1 MPKTKLFSSD
11 NSGARQFFIWVS
23 VCLALLLSLLDL
35 AGWIFNIAVLR
46 SLTPR
51 LGAMNLITAI
61 CFILTVS
68 TLLIIL
74 LDFPSARIKS
84 LSVFLAIIICG
95 VSLISVYACIYYIE
109 TGRESSITSLSAF
122 NLFIS
127 PEKRMALLTSCD
139 FFLTGIILLLLLPKK
154 ENASEIAHFLIIPV
168 FFISYYTI
176 VKYILDVN
184 SVVGLSNISIPLNTD
199 IAFCSVCAA
208 VLLMRPQTWLLE
220 TFTSQKTGGIFAR
233 KLIPALIILPLVI
246 GWLHKE
252 GDKASLF
259 KSEEDVILLAI
270 VYTICFLVLVW
281 MTARSVNKID
291 IQRQASEEALRERES
306 QLTDLN
312 ATKDKFFNIVAH
324 DLKNPFTSLLGS
336 SELLYENIDN
346 LGTENIRELALI
358 LNDSAKSGYAI
369 LQNLLDWSR
378 SQTGLLKI
386 NPESVNL
393 RDLIKENISAQ
404 QLAAANKE
412 IKMYY
417 KSEEDVFVYSDKNMI
432 NTILRNLLSNAVKF
446 TYKSGKVA
454 ISTAMADDEV
464 IVSVKD
470 SGIGIPMEKIGQLFK
485 IDARNSN
492 PGTENEQGT
501 GLGLKL
507 SKEFVE
513 KLGGR
518 IWVECIETTG
528 SEFRFSIPL
537 AKS

>member
-1 MPKTKLFSSD
+1 MPKTTLFSSG

-46 SLTPR
+46 SLTPQ
-51 LGAMNLITAI
+51 LGTMNLITAI
-61 CFILTVS
+61 CFILTS
-68 TLLIIL
+68 SALLIIL
-74 LDFPSARIKS
+74 LDFPSTRIKS
-84 LSVFLAIIICG
+84 LSVFLAVVICCI
-95 VSLISVYACIYYIE
+95 SLVSVYACTYYID
-109 TGRESSITSLSAF
+109 TGRESSLTSLSAF
-122 NLFIS
+122 SLFIS

-139 FFLTGIILLLLLPKK
+139 FFLTGVILLLLLPKK
-154 ENASEIAHFLIIPV
+154 ENASEIAHILIILI

-346 LGTENIRELALI
+346 LGTENIKELALI

-393 RDLIKENISAQ
+393 KDLIKENISAQ
-404 QLAAANKE
+404 QLAATNKE

-454 ISTAMADDEV
+454 ISTTMANDEV

-470 SGIGIPMEKIGQLFK
+470 SGIGIPMEKIEQLFK

-492 PGTENEQGT
+492 PGTDNEQGT

>member
-1 MPKTKLFSSD
+1 MPKTTLFSSD

-46 SLTPR
+46 SLTPQ
-51 LGAMNLITAI
+51 LGTMNLITAI
-61 CFILTVS
+61 CFILTS
-68 TLLIIL
+68 SALLIIL
-74 LDFPSARIKS
+74 LDFPSTRIKS
-84 LSVFLAIIICG
+84 LSVFLAVVICFI
-95 VSLISVYACIYYIE
+95 SLVSVYACTYYIE
-109 TGRESSITSLSAF
+109 TGRESSLTSLSGF
-122 NLFIS
+122 SFFLS
-127 PEKRMALLTSCD
+127 PEKRVTLLTSCD
-139 FFLTGIILLLLLPKK
+139 FLLIGIIILLLVTKK
-154 ENASEIAHFLIIPV
+154 ENASEIAHFLIIPI

-270 VYTICFLVLVW
+270 VYTVCFLVLVW

-291 IQRQASEEALRERES
+291 IQRQASEEALQERES

-393 RDLIKENISAQ
+393 RDLINENISAQ

-454 ISTAMADDEV
+454 ISTTTANDEV

-470 SGIGIPMEKIGQLFK
+470 SGIGIPMEKIEQLFK

-492 PGTENEQGT
+492 PGTENEQ
-501 GLGLKL
+501 
-507 SKEFVE
+507 
-513 KLGGR
+513 
-518 IWVECIETTG
+518 
-528 SEFRFSIPL
+528 
-537 AKS
+537 

>member
-1 MPKTKLFSSD
+1 MPDTKLFSTD
-11 NSGARQFFIWVS
+11 NSGVGQIFTWASI
-23 VCLALLLSLLDL
+23 CLAFSLSLLDL
-35 AGWIFNIAVLR
+35 AGWIFNIAVLK
-46 SLTPR
+46 SLSPE
-51 LGAMNLITAI
+51 LGAMNLITAA
-61 CFILTVS
+61 CFLLTSLTLVTILV
-68 TLLIIL
+68 
-74 LDFPSARIKS
+74 DFPVTAIKA
-84 LSVFLAIIICG
+84 LSVFLAIIIFT
-95 VSLISVYACIYYIE
+95 VSLFSVYACGYYSHNAS
-109 TGRESSITSLSAF
+109 ESSLTSLSAF
-122 NLFIS
+122 SFFLS
-127 PEKRMALLTSCD
+127 PEKRMTLLTSCD
-139 FFLTGIILLLLLPKK
+139 FLLTGIILLLLLTKNEK
-154 ENASEIAHFLIIPV
+154 ASEITHFLIIPV

-176 VKYILDVN
+176 VRYILDVN

-208 VLLMRPQTWLLE
+208 VLLMRPQSWLLK
-220 TFTSQKTGGIFAR
+220 TFTSRNTGGIFAR

-252 GDKASLF
+252 GDRASLF

-270 VYTICFLVLVW
+270 IYTVCFLVLVW
-281 MTARSVNKID
+281 MTARSVNNID
-291 IQRQASEEALRERES
+291 IQRIASEEALRERES

-346 LGTENIRELALI
+346 LDKENIRDLALI

-386 NPESVNL
+386 NPERVNL
-393 RDLIKENISAQ
+393 RDLINENISAL
-404 QLAAANKE
+404 QLAASNKE
-412 IKMYY
+412 IEMYY

-446 TYKSGKVA
+446 TYKSGKVV
-454 ISTAMADDEV
+454 ISTIIAKDEA

-470 SGIGIPMEKIGQLFK
+470 SGIGIPVEKIDQLFK
-485 IDARNSN
+485 IDSRNSN

-518 IWVECIETTG
+518 IWVEFIETTG
-528 SEFRFSIPL
+528 SEFRFSIPITEV
-537 AKS
+537 